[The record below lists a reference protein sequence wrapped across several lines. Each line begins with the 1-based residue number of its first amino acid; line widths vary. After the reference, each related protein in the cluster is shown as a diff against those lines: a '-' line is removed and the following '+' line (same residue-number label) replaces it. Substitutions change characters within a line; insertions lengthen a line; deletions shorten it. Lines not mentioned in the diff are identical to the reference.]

1 MEEKNSMSKVIF
13 TVFVII
19 LVAFLFFHFYKVNSL
34 EKQYQSTVKTVNTQL
49 AQANKEIE
57 MLQGEIKFL
66 RYKLEIASIV
76 NDVARNNFGIAQDK
90 VDNLVKKLE
99 AEHNKNIDQIKK
111 IQENL
116 HILFTKKNNNEII
129 AALGELEKTIGQ

>member
-1 MEEKNSMSKVIF
+1 MEEKNTMSKVVF

-19 LVAFLFFHFYKVNSL
+19 LIAFLFFHFYKVNSL

-99 AEHNKNIDQIKK
+99 AEHNKNLDQIKK

-116 HILFTKKNNNEII
+116 HILFTKKDNNGII

>member
-1 MEEKNSMSKVIF
+1 MSKVVF

-19 LVAFLFFHFYKVNSL
+19 LVAFLFFHFYKVNSI

-99 AEHNKNIDQIKK
+99 AEHNKNLDQIKK

>member
-1 MEEKNSMSKVIF
+1 MEEKNTMSKVVF

-19 LVAFLFFHFYKVNSL
+19 LVAFLFFHFYKVNSI

-99 AEHNKNIDQIKK
+99 AEHNKNLDQIKK